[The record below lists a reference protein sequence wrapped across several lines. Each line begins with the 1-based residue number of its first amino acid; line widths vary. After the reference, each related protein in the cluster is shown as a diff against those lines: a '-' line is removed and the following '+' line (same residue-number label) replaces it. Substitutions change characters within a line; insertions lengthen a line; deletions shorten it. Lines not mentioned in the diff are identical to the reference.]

1 MMVQGNVAV
10 AGGGVPTGRSLFPAD
25 RCSWQQADSAD
36 GIGYRI
42 TTARF
47 YGSTGNA
54 ITLTGAVLGFIGK
67 SGRFVAITD
76 AS

>member
-1 MMVQGNVAV
+1 MMVRGNVAV
-10 AGGGVPTGRSLFPAD
+10 SSGGTPTGTSLFPAD

-36 GIGYRI
+36 GIGYTI
-42 TTARF
+42 NTVRF

-54 ITLTGAVLGFIGK
+54 VTLTSAVLGFIGK